1 MKKRVISIIGIVFFV
16 LIACLFLL
24 DEFVNYDAYKIN
36 ALIEDYNMVEQEKNN
51 DFSKNAISSMEKE
64 FKNWAGEKGPSKMTL
79 QRYRGV
85 DNNNMIIEIKYV
97 YYNAKMDNYYYA
109 KINYSNTGS
118 VKIEKIKFDE
128 EIKKKIDKESNS
140 LLRNTIYEFVSSNLY
155 FVILGGILL
164 CIVLIKFYTKTW
176 LESTSYMMKKP

>member
-1 MKKRVISIIGIVFFV
+1 MKKRIISIIGIVFFV
-16 LIACLFLL
+16 LIACLFLI

-64 FKNWAGEKGPSKMTL
+64 FKNWAGKKGPSKMML

-118 VKIEKIKFDE
+118 FKIERIKFDKG
-128 EIKKKIDKESNS
+128 IKKNLDEKSDS
-140 LLRNTIYEFVSSNLY
+140 LLRNNIFDFISNNIY
-155 FVILGGILL
+155 FVILGGILF
-164 CIVLIKFYTKTW
+164 CIVLIKVYTK
-176 LESTSYMMKKP
+176 M